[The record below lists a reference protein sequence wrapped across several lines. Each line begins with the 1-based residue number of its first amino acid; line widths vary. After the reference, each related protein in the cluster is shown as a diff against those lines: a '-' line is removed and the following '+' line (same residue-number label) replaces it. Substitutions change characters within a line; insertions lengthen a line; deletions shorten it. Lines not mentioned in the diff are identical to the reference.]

1 MKKKYVLFALMCSSS
16 AIFAQQNSLS
26 RYQEEMVEDAV
37 SPEELKSIQSINRVK
52 AAGDTLFYEDF
63 SNGFTANGWTSFD
76 AGLNNFNWLY
86 TTQAP
91 GGQYAS
97 NVPAIQS
104 TTGSNG
110 FASLPSSFYNT
121 PTPVAGWVN
130 MDALLTSG
138 PIAINPTGNVLVRW
152 QQSQRFCCSSS
163 TARLE
168 LSVSSDGLNWVA
180 FDARFGRGANT
191 AVFENAEINISSVAA
206 NQDTIYLR
214 WYQGETRNYYWMI
227 DDIAIVEGPGNQL
240 EITEVFTTFGTD
252 QYEGF
257 YAQVPV
263 GQTKPLSFGAT
274 VRNTGGFD
282 ATNIDLEVNVT
293 NAQLGQLFNDSSSN
307 TLIIPALLDDTFNI
321 TNAYTNTDGMGTYAG
336 TLTARADST
345 SGDPAREN
353 YTINWTITDSVFA
366 KDYDNAGGSIGPGS
380 YVGGDNDGSRIGT
393 KYNLSA
399 GHLVGSLSYYI
410 TNTSDNVGVEIKSS
424 IWGFDTTQASL
435 NDMVNVPG
443 IKAQNPIPYIIQQA
457 DLGTWITIPMLP
469 IVSLPAGMYVAVIE
483 QSAGNA
489 NNQELRIGR
498 ATDIEEL
505 QPYGNNFSSMV
516 YANDATPAWGNI
528 FAQPMIR
535 MNLYVP
541 TGLNENVKAFESSI
555 VPNPSNGLFTIRL
568 NKQTAISSIQVYNL
582 IGKQLRTLSIGEVT
596 QQIDMNLAGL
606 DKGVYF
612 VQINSKG
619 RRVVEKVVIR

>member
-1 MKKKYVLFALMCSSS
+1 MKRNYLLVALIFS
-16 AIFAQQNSLS
+16 ASVINAQQNNLS
-26 RYQEEMVEDAV
+26 QYEEEMVEEV
-37 SPEELKSIQSINRVK
+37 TTPEELKSIQVINRVK

-63 SNGFTANGWTSFD
+63 GTGFSTNGWVSQDLGMNGFD
-76 AGLNNFNWLY
+76 WLY
-86 TTQAP
+86 TTAAP
-91 GGQYAS
+91 GGQYAT
-97 NVPAIQS
+97 NVPAISS
-104 TTGSNG
+104 TTTSNG

-121 PTPVAGWVN
+121 PSPAVWVN

-138 PIAINPTGNVLVRW
+138 PIAINPVGNVLLRW

-168 LSVSSDGLNWVA
+168 LSVSNDNVNWVS

-191 AVFENAEINISSVAA
+191 AVMENAEINISSVAA

-240 EITEVFTTFGTD
+240 EITEVFTSFGSE

-257 YAQVPV
+257 YAQVPL

-274 VRNTGGFD
+274 VRNTGGFM
-282 ATNIDLEVNVT
+282 ASNIDLEVNVT
-293 NAQLGQLFNDSSSN
+293 NTPLGQLFNDSSAVVAS
-307 TLIIPALLDDTFNI
+307 IPALLDDTFNI
-321 TNAYTNTDGMGTYAG
+321 ANPYPNTDGLGVYSAV
-336 TLTARADST
+336 LTGRSDSI

-353 YTINWTITDSVFA
+353 YTINWAVSDSVFA
-366 KDYDNAGGSIGPGS
+366 KDYNNAGGSIGPGS
-380 YVGGDNDGSRIGT
+380 YVGGDADGSRIGT
-393 KYNLSA
+393 KYTISQSQ
-399 GHLVGSLSYYI
+399 LVGSVSYYVSNI
-410 TNTSDNVGVEIKSS
+410 NDNVGVEIKSS
-424 IWGFDTTQASL
+424 IWGFDTLQASL

-457 DLGTWITIPMLP
+457 DLGTWLTIPMLP
-469 IVSLPAGMYVAVIE
+469 IVSLPAGQYVAVIE

-489 NNQELRIGR
+489 SNQELRIGR

-516 YANDATPAWGNI
+516 YANDAAPAWGNI

-535 MNLYVP
+535 INLFLP
-541 TGLNENVKAFESSI
+541 SSLDENRKAFESSI
-555 VPNPSNGLFTIRL
+555 VPNPSNGQFAIRL
-568 NKQTAISSIQVYNL
+568 NKQVNVSSIQVYNVV
-582 IGKQLRTLSIGEVT
+582 GKQVHAMSLGETT
-596 QQIDMNLAGL
+596 QQIEMNLSGL

-612 VQINSKG
+612 VQINSNDS
-619 RRVVEKVVIR
+619 RVIEKIVIQ

>member
-26 RYQEEMVEDAV
+26 RYQEEMVEDSV

-191 AVFENAEINISSVAA
+191 AVLKM
-206 NQDTIYLR
+206 Q
-214 WYQGETRNYYWMI
+214 
-227 DDIAIVEGPGNQL
+227 
-240 EITEVFTTFGTD
+240 
-252 QYEGF
+252 
-257 YAQVPV
+257 
-263 GQTKPLSFGAT
+263 K
-274 VRNTGGFD
+274 
-282 ATNIDLEVNVT
+282 
-293 NAQLGQLFNDSSSN
+293 
-307 TLIIPALLDDTFNI
+307 LIFLLW
-321 TNAYTNTDGMGTYAG
+321 
-336 TLTARADST
+336 LQ
-345 SGDPAREN
+345 
-353 YTINWTITDSVFA
+353 
-366 KDYDNAGGSIGPGS
+366 
-380 YVGGDNDGSRIGT
+380 
-393 KYNLSA
+393 
-399 GHLVGSLSYYI
+399 
-410 TNTSDNVGVEIKSS
+410 IK
-424 IWGFDTTQASL
+424 I
-435 NDMVNVPG
+435 
-443 IKAQNPIPYIIQQA
+443 
-457 DLGTWITIPMLP
+457 
-469 IVSLPAGMYVAVIE
+469 
-483 QSAGNA
+483 
-489 NNQELRIGR
+489 
-498 ATDIEEL
+498 
-505 QPYGNNFSSMV
+505 
-516 YANDATPAWGNI
+516 
-528 FAQPMIR
+528 
-535 MNLYVP
+535 
-541 TGLNENVKAFESSI
+541 
-555 VPNPSNGLFTIRL
+555 LFT
-568 NKQTAISSIQVYNL
+568 
-582 IGKQLRTLSIGEVT
+582 
-596 QQIDMNLAGL
+596 
-606 DKGVYF
+606 
-612 VQINSKG
+612 
-619 RRVVEKVVIR
+619 